1 MEAVKLFWVELIKSK
16 SHLLIIKHIFSN
28 IIGCIAK
35 GQLISKCPF
44 GVILWTKIT
53 TKNLTNF
60 CPRI

>member
-35 GQLISKCPF
+35 GQFISKRPF
-44 GVILWTKIT
+44 GIIVWTKIPG
-53 TKNLTNF
+53 KNFDKFL
-60 CPRI
+60 P